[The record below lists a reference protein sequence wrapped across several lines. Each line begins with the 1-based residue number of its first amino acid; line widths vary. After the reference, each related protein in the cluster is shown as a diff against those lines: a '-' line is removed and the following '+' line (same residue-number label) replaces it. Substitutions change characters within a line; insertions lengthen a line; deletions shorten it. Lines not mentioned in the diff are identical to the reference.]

1 MELGRIQKI
10 QFTKLSKYGIT
21 LEQFLNP
28 PLCKICN
35 KEHVKWNSKQK
46 QNAKEIACKEMG
58 YNYLLIINNNFDN
71 LKNIKEHYG
80 K

>member
-1 MELGRIQKI
+1 MALNRVQKI
-10 QFTKLSKYGIT
+10 QCI
-21 LEQFLNP
+21 E
-28 PLCKICN
+28 
-35 KEHVKWNSKQK
+35 K

-71 LKNIKEHYG
+71 LKNIKEIYG